1 MQQISFFKSAILH
14 ISLAS
19 LCLFI
24 SACEDDD
31 PVVEE
36 VPETITTTRL
46 TFTPEAGGSALTFE
60 ATDPDGDGPE
70 SVSIDEIVLPA
81 NTAYTLTIE
90 FFNELVAPT
99 DEEYDITEEVEEE
112 GDEHQLFFGWTD
124 GLFSS
129 PAGDGNIGGGQQ
141 GDPVNY
147 EDEDEDMRP
156 IGLETTWTTGEA
168 GSGNFQVILK
178 HQPDIKSDTS
188 GSTDGESDIDYTF
201 DIEIQ

>member
-1 MQQISFFKSAILH
+1 MQQISFFKSAILQ

-19 LCLFI
+19 ICVFF

-31 PVVEE
+31 PVVED

-46 TFTPEAGGSALTFE
+46 TFTPEAGGNALTFE

-70 SVSIDEIVLPA
+70 SVSLDEVVLPA

-90 FFNELVAPT
+90 FFNELVPPT

-112 GDEHQLFFGWTD
+112 GDEHQIFFGWSD
-124 GLFSS
+124 GLFAS
-129 PAGDGNIGGGQQ
+129 PTGDGNIGAGQQ